1 MRHGGRPQ
9 ARSNNR
15 EVIFRDLLNL
25 LRPSLPTLPTD
36 ERRETMR
43 LRCKMGALAKVD
55 DGMHFVSILDV
66 TLTGLRLEMESALK
80 PEQKLTLTRDEFGL
94 PLEATVMWCEP
105 CKDGKHHRLG
115 VQYKADHDMLVR
127 SWLKPALK
135 QAGFVLDAQAE
146 FPGEKRKLVRIAGR
160 VDCEIKGLTGE
171 TYTGAEML
179 DLSLGGA
186 LVECAMSFP
195 QGLTIEFET
204 SPLGGL
210 PPLKGLA
217 KIASVQPLGSD
228 GKRWKYGLR
237 FTESK
242 PDVVQKYM
250 ATMLNSQEQ
259 P

>member
-1 MRHGGRPQ
+1 MEGGFRRGQSSPI
-9 ARSNNR
+9 
-15 EVIFRDLLNL
+15 VIFRDLLNL

-43 LRCKMGALAKVD
+43 LRCEMGALAKVD
-55 DGMHFVSILDV
+55 EGMHFVTIQDV
-66 TLTGLRLEMESALK
+66 TLTGLQLEMDTPLK
-80 PEQKLTLTRDEFGL
+80 PEQTLVLTRDEFGC

-105 CKDGKHHRLG
+105 GKDGKRHRLG
-115 VQYKADHDMLVR
+115 LRYQADHDMLCR

-135 QAGFVLDAQAE
+135 QAGFQAE

-160 VDCEIKGLTGE
+160 VDCELKGLTGE

-186 LVECAMSFP
+186 LVECGMSFP
-195 QGLTIEFET
+195 EGLTIEFET

-217 KIASVQPLGSD
+217 KIASVQPLEE
-228 GKRWKYGLR
+228 KRWRYGLR

-242 PDVVQKYM
+242 PEVVQKYM
-250 ATMLNSQEQ
+250 AGMLSSHGQR
-259 P
+259 